1 MCTHNPEC
9 VRIRVC
15 TRALVCRPMY
25 TDVIYAYCY
34 HLMIVEI
41 GLLLFNLLNVGN
53 EVESAS

>member
-34 HLMIVEI
+34 HDREDRPIAI
-41 GLLLFNLLNVGN
+41 QPPQCWD
-53 EVESAS
+53 